1 MVSCYVAGDHVCI
14 FLFSAYEELAVMG
27 AFIAWQKPFLFADSF
42 GLLCGEPY
50 ESAEYDED
58 ILFKS
63 NRKVQTE
70 NGVG

>member
-1 MVSCYVAGDHVCI
+1 MFALMAAVNVCP
-14 FLFSAYEELAVMG
+14 A
-27 AFIAWQKPFLFADSF
+27 F
-42 GLLCGEPY
+42 GLVCGVPY

-70 NGVG
+70 MG

>member
-1 MVSCYVAGDHVCI
+1 
-14 FLFSAYEELAVMG
+14 MG
-27 AFIAWQKPFLFADSF
+27 AFIAWQKPSLFANSF
-42 GLLCGEPY
+42 GLLCREPY

-70 NGVG
+70 MG